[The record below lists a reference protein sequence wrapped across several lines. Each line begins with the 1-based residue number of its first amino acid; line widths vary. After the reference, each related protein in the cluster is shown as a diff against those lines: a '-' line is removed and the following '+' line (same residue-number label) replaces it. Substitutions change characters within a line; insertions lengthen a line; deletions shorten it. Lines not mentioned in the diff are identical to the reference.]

1 MVHIESVYRLTDETY
16 DTILLVSQAVA
27 NLLRHPYLSLY
38 ESLAQILQTT
48 PSNIITLKK
57 L

>member
-1 MVHIESVYRLTDETY
+1 MVFESVYRLTDETY
-16 DTILLVSQAVA
+16 DTILLVSQAIA
-27 NLLRHPYLSLY
+27 KLLRHPYLSLY